1 VTASTTGSHDVN
13 VARRQH
19 SRPGRK
25 CCSTA
30 TFRSWR
36 YNVAVSQHQIA
47 GPWFWLRGDGGAG
60 QALAGVRH
68 TVGLTQAQIASRLGM
83 DRTTVIDIEAG
94 RNTAVNRFVGLF
106 NRMGYDLIAVPRGAR
121 VTVEAGGEGEPVP

>member
-1 VTASTTGSHDVN
+1 M
-13 VARRQH
+13 
-19 SRPGRK
+19 
-25 CCSTA
+25 
-30 TFRSWR
+30 
-36 YNVAVSQHQIA
+36 SQHQTA

-60 QALAGVRH
+60 RALAGVRH
-68 TVGLTQAQIASRLGM
+68 TVGLTQAEIARKLGM

-106 NRMGYDLIAVPRGAR
+106 NRMGYDLIAVPRGAS